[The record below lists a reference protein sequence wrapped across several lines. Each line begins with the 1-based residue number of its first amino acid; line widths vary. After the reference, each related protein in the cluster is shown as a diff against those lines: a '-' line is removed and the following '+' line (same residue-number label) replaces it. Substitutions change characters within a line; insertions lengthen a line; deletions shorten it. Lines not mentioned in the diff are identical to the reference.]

1 MIQSSGFFI
10 DAAGV
15 ILTNRHIVA
24 DANEI
29 VVRLNADIHLE
40 CAVGRDHVD
49 LEPAMHG
56 AWIHGNAAYDLRGTR
71 SVSLYNHIRR
81 LVECSRQRGRGR
93 WTDSIDARPA
103 RAPSSPG

>member
-15 ILTNRHIVA
+15 ILTNRHIAA

-29 VVRLNADIHLE
+29 VARLNADIHLE

-56 AWIHGNAAYDLRGTR
+56 ATVTR
-71 SVSLYNHIRR
+71 RMIF
-81 LVECSRQRGRGR
+81 E
-93 WTDSIDARPA
+93 
-103 RAPSSPG
+103 APGP